1 MSSHDLDQ
9 ERLNL
14 SLKEDFR
21 ALLYRDGLVGEWNSF
36 ELFFFK
42 FPPPVKN
49 KILDKLEAS
58 SFSLVELGYSES
70 LSLTHAQPYFRS

>member
-14 SLKEDFR
+14 SLIEDFR

-36 ELFFFK
+36 EL
-42 FPPPVKN
+42 PPVKN

>member
-36 ELFFFK
+36 ELYFFL
-42 FPPPVKN
+42 FPTLKN

-58 SFSLVELGYSES
+58 SFSLVELGYSD
-70 LSLTHAQPYFRS
+70 